1 MFLRTPADIGAAIKD
16 RRKQLK
22 IGQAELGR
30 RVGVSRQWIIAVE
43 KGHDRAE
50 LALVLSVLNA
60 LDLRLDVGGA
70 DREMMNAVRFGH
82 DDPLSKVLRPMVG
95 PSNPGIEMNLSPGGA
110 ALCGLRTLP

>member
-16 RRKQLK
+16 RRKRLK
-22 IGQAELGR
+22 IGQEELGR

-60 LDLRLDVGGA
+60 LDLRLDVHPFDATPKTASLEAAIA
-70 DREMMNAVRFGH
+70 DNARARIALTDVLKRAREIASSFE
-82 DDPLSKVLRPMVG
+82 
-95 PSNPGIEMNLSPGGA
+95 PSEDKGT
-110 ALCGLRTLP
+110 R